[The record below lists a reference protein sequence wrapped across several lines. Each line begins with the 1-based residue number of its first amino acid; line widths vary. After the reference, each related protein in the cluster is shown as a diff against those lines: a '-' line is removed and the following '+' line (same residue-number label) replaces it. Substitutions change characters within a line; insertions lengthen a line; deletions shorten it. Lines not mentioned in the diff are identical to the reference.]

1 MLVTGGA
8 SFIGSH
14 LVHALLQRDAQ
25 VRVVDDLSSGR
36 RENLSARID
45 PEGLEFRVA
54 DLLDPGV
61 AEQAVEDVDVVFHLA
76 AVHGGRGFVDTH
88 QAETSLNF
96 ALDSLVIHAAR
107 AAGVQQFVFASSG
120 CVYPVG
126 MQMDVG
132 QELFLAEDA
141 VGPPYH
147 ADNIYGWA
155 KLMTE
160 LTLRAFARE
169 HGFRSVSCRLFTV
182 FGEHGH
188 ENHAIHAMIARAL
201 VGQDPFEVWG
211 DGRQVRNWTHV
222 SDTVAGLLAAA
233 EHIDDGSAVNLGT
246 TERTRVVDAVRL
258 ILGQV
263 GHAPEIRFR
272 PEMPTGPLN
281 RAADITR
288 ARELCGWSPRVSFT
302 EGIRRTI
309 AWYRATQDLDALR
322 AGLPERLLERGRPQA
337 RDEVGS

>member
-36 RENLSARID
+36 RDNLSARID
-45 PEGLEFRVA
+45 PEGLDFREA

-222 SDTVAGLLAAA
+222 SDTVAGLLAGLWVHVLQSYGLPGWRAVALAA
-233 EHIDDGSAVNLGT
+233 AAHGECAGALGG
-246 TERTRVVDAVRL
+246 ERPAPRQAQRRPRERPRLRPRARPARAPRPHRRPACRGRL
-258 ILGQV
+258 I
-263 GHAPEIRFR
+263 HRSHDRWP
-272 PEMPTGPLN
+272 
-281 RAADITR
+281 
-288 ARELCGWSPRVSFT
+288 S
-302 EGIRRTI
+302 
-309 AWYRATQDLDALR
+309 
-322 AGLPERLLERGRPQA
+322 
-337 RDEVGS
+337 